1 MMRRDIM
8 RPARVTSWP
17 CLLYTSGYLPH
28 DLRALACYHMAAQ
41 DYAQAALAQ
50 GERAAALAPWI
61 ERLAGNLPF
70 YRMRASGEAPVKTR

>member
-1 MMRRDIM
+1 MRAGALIN
-8 RPARVTSWP
+8 
-17 CLLYTSGYLPH
+17 
-28 DLRALACYHMAAQ
+28 RAGL
-41 DYAQAALAQ
+41 DYARADVAQ